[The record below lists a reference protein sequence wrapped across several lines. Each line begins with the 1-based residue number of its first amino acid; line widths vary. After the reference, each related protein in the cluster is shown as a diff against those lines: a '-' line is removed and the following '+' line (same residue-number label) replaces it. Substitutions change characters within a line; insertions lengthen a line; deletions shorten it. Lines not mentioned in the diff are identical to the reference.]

1 MGKSPA
7 QSAVCRFLNVKIK
20 DFTFLS
26 NLAQQTTNLGD
37 IFNPEKLRKTFLVFT
52 LFRENAAAFI

>member
-20 DFTFLS
+20 ESAFLS
-26 NLAQQTTNLGD
+26 NLAQQGK
-37 IFNPEKLRKTFLVFT
+37 IFCPAKLRKTILMFT
-52 LFRENAAAFI
+52 SFRENAAAFN